1 MGRNIIKIKTNII
14 KMEQCRLSKSL
25 SNFSVSKWIEVN
37 DLLSGQYSVNKNITF
52 KNLMLVSDL
61 YDYSDGYIVVK
72 QRITVEGDSDAK
84 TSKKLIFKDHSRYIS
99 CVSKINNTFIDT
111 VQKILILYN
120 LILY

>member
-25 SNFSVSKWIEVN
+25 SNFPVSKWIEVN

-84 TSKKLIFKDHSRYIS
+84 TSKKS
-99 CVSKINNTFIDT
+99 
-111 VQKILILYN
+111 
-120 LILY
+120 